1 MIEAQGSTGSQLTY
15 HEFSI
20 QGEKW
25 LGLTSLPSWHKKTN
39 TPCQKICLIQ
49 NKLTSGQRALS
60 SSAGERCA
68 FWTSM
73 VDAHKELKQN
83 KLQIKTHHPRIFMGK
98 N

>member
-1 MIEAQGSTGSQLTY
+1 MTRID
-15 HEFSI
+15 FSAF
-20 QGEKW
+20 
-25 LGLTSLPSWHKKTN
+25 WHKKTN
-39 TPCQKICLIQ
+39 TPCQKIYLIQ

-60 SSAGERCA
+60 SSAGEQCT

-83 KLQIKTHHPRIFMGK
+83 KLQIKTHHLGIFMGK